1 MTWKS
6 LAARGKGSSVTAQIQ
21 IGRSCSGG
29 KSTVGEQRNVLF
41 WNGGIR
47 QNTIPSEKRDNVE
60 TFALA
65 SGHHFKAFRC
75 EADLTDQMSDP
86 IALPMI
92 GIISKD
98 KDDHGGNNEGAE
110 KNPTPWRTA

>member
-1 MTWKS
+1 MGRDRR
-6 LAARGKGSSVTAQIQ
+6 LQREFQ
-21 IGRSCSGG
+21 IGRSCGGG
-29 KSTVGEQRNVLF
+29 KNTVGEQRSVLF
-41 WNGGIR
+41 WNGGKR

-65 SGHHFKAFRC
+65 SGHQNCKAFRC

-86 IALPMI
+86 IALPI
-92 GIISKD
+92 GINSKD
-98 KDDHGGNNEGAE
+98 EDDHGGDNEGAE